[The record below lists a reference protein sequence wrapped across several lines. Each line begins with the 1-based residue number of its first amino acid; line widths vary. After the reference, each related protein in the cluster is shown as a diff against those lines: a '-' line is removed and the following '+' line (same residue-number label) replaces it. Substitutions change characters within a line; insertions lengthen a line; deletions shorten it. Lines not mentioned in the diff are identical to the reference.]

1 MDDVTRDEVR
11 TRAAAAKLVLREERL
26 EMVRR
31 LLADALAPLRRID
44 ARAVQEV
51 EPAVTF
57 DAGGG
62 EGRDD
67 AGQG

>member
-1 MDDVTRDEVR
+1 MGDVTLGEVR
-11 TRAAAAKLVLREERL
+11 ARAAAAKLVLREERL

-31 LLADALAPLRRID
+31 LLADALAPLRRTD
-44 ARAVQEV
+44 ARAVLAV

-62 EGRDD
+62 GGRDD
-67 AGQG
+67 AGR

>member
-11 TRAAAAKLVLREERL
+11 VRAAAAQLVLREERL

-31 LLADALAPLRRID
+31 LLADALAPLRRTD
-44 ARAVQEV
+44 ARAVRAV

-67 AGQG
+67 TGR

>member
-1 MDDVTRDEVR
+1 MGDVTRDEVR
-11 TRAAAAKLVLREERL
+11 VRAAAAQLVLREERL

-31 LLADALAPLRRID
+31 LLADALAPLRRTD
-44 ARAVQEV
+44 AREVRAV

-57 DAGGG
+57 DAGEG

-67 AGQG
+67 AGR

>member
-11 TRAAAAKLVLREERL
+11 VRAAAAQLVLREERL

-31 LLADALAPLRRID
+31 LLADALAPLRRTD
-44 ARAVQEV
+44 ARAVRAV

-62 EGRDD
+62 EGHDD
-67 AGQG
+67 AGR

>member
-11 TRAAAAKLVLREERL
+11 VRAAAAQLVLREERL

-31 LLADALAPLRRID
+31 LLADALAPLRRTD
-44 ARAVQEV
+44 ARALRAM

-67 AGQG
+67 AGR

>member
-31 LLADALAPLRRID
+31 LLADALAPLRRTD
-44 ARAVQEV
+44 ARAVRAV

-67 AGQG
+67 GGR

>member
-1 MDDVTRDEVR
+1 MSDVTRDEVR

-31 LLADALAPLRRID
+31 LLADALAPLRRTD
-44 ARAVQEV
+44 ARAVRAV

-67 AGQG
+67 AGR